1 MDQPRPRWRVR
12 SVMSLILISALFGTV
27 PTPSNSDAGATAI
40 QNRRGALPGNA
51 GITFR
56 IEPKTTPSVSE
67 IDDAVKQ
74 VMETGHVRGAALA
87 IVQGT
92 HLVYTKGYTLAGPNY
107 PDVRPITYFR
117 QASVSKMV
125 TALAVYQLLQEK
137 KLPNGLDTTL
147 QSILHLK
154 TPAKVDRSQ
163 ALPGEILKPRQGG
176 NLRPAT
182 AAPKDNRFGNITLRN
197 LLEMS
202 SGLDADLDWAD
213 LQTAEAFG
221 SSLPVSAEQLASYC
235 ASEKLWATP
244 GDHAR
249 QAYNNTGYLMLSLAV
264 ARLRNAP
271 YFVDAIGPTLLRPL
285 SIRRVRDSRSLRSDQ
300 LPDEAHYDADSP
312 ETDPSVMTPD
322 RPAVPLGYGT
332 ENIQNFLG
340 GGGLSAAVTDM
351 ARLLAALS
359 MKNSPVLSNDTR
371 LLMLDNAA
379 KTNDGHAVTDQL
391 GHQDNTHGCHGFDAV
406 TKTGDGVYSGQKGGY
421 LVTSQSSI
429 YFETNGIS
437 FAVAWNSHTTKPGG
451 PKNDQWYP
459 NFQPVLDAARK
470 HDWGRTDLFPMYG
483 MPALT
488 NVEFNRSV
496 IRPLPVVEMDRS
508 LVAPRRRKSQPR

>member
-1 MDQPRPRWRVR
+1 MNQPLQRRHVR
-12 SVMSLILISALFGTV
+12 SVMGLILVSAVFGTI

-51 GITFR
+51 GSITFR

-67 IDDAVKQ
+67 IDDAVKA
-74 VMETGHVRGAALA
+74 VMEKGHVRGAALA

-92 HLVYTKGYTLAGPNY
+92 HLVYTKGYTLAGANY

-125 TALAVYQLLQEK
+125 TAMAVYQLLQEK
-137 KLPNGLDTTL
+137 KLPNGLDTKL

-154 TPAKVDRSQ
+154 TPAKVDRNEP
-163 ALPGEILKPRQGG
+163 LPGETLKPGQRR
-176 NLRPAT
+176 NPRPVNT
-182 AAPKDNRFGNITLRN
+182 VSTAPKDNRFDSITLRH

-202 SGLDADLDWAD
+202 SGLDTDLDWAD
-213 LQTAEAFG
+213 LPTAEAFG
-221 SSLPVSAEQLASYC
+221 SALPVSAEQLASYC

-249 QAYNNTGYLMLSLAV
+249 QAYNNTGYLMLGLAV
-264 ARLRNAP
+264 AKLRNASS
-271 YFVDAIGPTLLRPL
+271 FVEAIGPTLLRPL
-285 SIRRVRDSRSLRSDQ
+285 SIRRVRESRSLLSAQ
-300 LPDEAHYDADSP
+300 LPDEARYDADSP

-359 MKNSPVLSNDTR
+359 MKNSPILSNDTR

-379 KTNDGHAVTDQL
+379 KTNDGHAVTDQS
-391 GHQDNTHGCHGFDAV
+391 GNKDNTHGCHGFDAV
-406 TKTGDGVYSGQKGGY
+406 TKMGDGVYSGQKGGY
-421 LVTSQSSI
+421 LVTARARSTSRLTAYPSPSPGTAIQQNRAVPKTSS
-429 YFETNGIS
+429 GIRIFS
-437 FAVAWNSHTTKPGG
+437 RFW
-451 PKNDQWYP
+451 
-459 NFQPVLDAARK
+459 
-470 HDWGRTDLFPMYG
+470 
-483 MPALT
+483 MPRESMTGVRPIFSLCM
-488 NVEFNRSV
+488 VCPRSV
-496 IRPLPVVEMDRS
+496 TWNTTGR
-508 LVAPRRRKSQPR
+508 

>member
-1 MDQPRPRWRVR
+1 MNQPLQRRHVR
-12 SVMSLILISALFGTV
+12 SVMGLILVSAVFGTI

-40 QNRRGALPGNA
+40 QNRRALSGNA
-51 GITFR
+51 GSITFR

-67 IDDAVKQ
+67 IDDAVKA
-74 VMETGHVRGAALA
+74 VMEKGHVRGAALA

-92 HLVYTKGYTLAGPNY
+92 HLVYTKGYTLAQPNY

-125 TALAVYQLLQEK
+125 TAMAVYQLLQEK

-154 TPAKVDRSQ
+154 PPPKGVDGNQ
-163 ALPGEILKPRQGG
+163 PLAGEILKPGRIP
-176 NLRPAT
+176 RPAN
-182 AAPKDNRFGNITLRN
+182 AVSDNRFGSITLRH

-202 SGLDADLDWAD
+202 SGLDTDLDWAD
-213 LQTAEAFG
+213 LPTAEAFG
-221 SSLPVSAEQLASYC
+221 SALPVSAEQLASYC

-244 GDHAR
+244 GDHSR

-264 ARLRNAP
+264 AKLRNAP
-271 YFVDAIGPTLLRPL
+271 SFVDAIGPTLLHPL
-285 SIRRVRDSRSLRSDQ
+285 SIRRVRESRSLLSAQ

-359 MKNSPVLSNDTR
+359 MKNSPILSNDTR

-379 KTNDGHAVTDQL
+379 KTNDGHAVTDQS
-391 GHQDNTHGCHGFDAV
+391 GNKDNTHGCHGFDAV
-406 TKTGDGVYSGQKGGY
+406 TKMGDGVYSGQKGGY

-437 FAVAWNSHTTKPGG
+437 FAIAWNSHTTKPGG
-451 PKNDQWYP
+451 PKNEQWYP

-470 HDWGRTDLFPMYG
+470 HDWGKTDLFPMYG
-483 MPALT
+483 MPALGD
-488 NVEFNRSV
+488 VEYNRSV
-496 IRPLPVVEMDRS
+496 IRPLPVMEMNRS
-508 LVAPRRRKSQPR
+508 LVAPRRRKVPPK

>member
-1 MDQPRPRWRVR
+1 MSHPLRRWHVRP
-12 SVMSLILISALFGTV
+12 VMSLILISAVVGAIA
-27 PTPSNSDAGATAI
+27 TPSNSGAGATGI
-40 QNRRGALPGNA
+40 QKRGPV
-51 GITFR
+51 TFR

-67 IDDAVKQ
+67 IDDAVKA
-74 VMETGHVRGAALA
+74 VMEKGRVRGAALA

-92 HLVYTKGYTLAGPNY
+92 HLVYTKGYTLAEPNY
-107 PDVRPITYFR
+107 PDVRPVTYFR

-147 QSILHLK
+147 QSILNLK
-154 TPAKVDRSQ
+154 LPPKGVDGNQPLPA
-163 ALPGEILKPRQGG
+163 EMLKPGR
-176 NLRPAT
+176 NPRPAGL
-182 AAPKDNRFGNITLRN
+182 DNRFGSITLRH

-213 LQTAEAFG
+213 LQTAKAFG

-244 GDHAR
+244 GDRAR

-271 YFVDAIGPTLLRPL
+271 SFVEAIGPTLLRPL
-285 SIRRVRDSRSLRSDQ
+285 SIRRVRESRALLASQ

-359 MKNSPVLSNDTR
+359 MKNSPILSNDMR

-406 TKTGDGVYSGQKGGY
+406 TKMGDGVYSGQKGGY

-451 PKNDQWYP
+451 PKNEQWYP

-470 HDWGRTDLFPMYG
+470 HDWGKTDLFPMYG
-483 MPALT
+483 MPALGDM
-488 NVEFNRSV
+488 EFNRSV
-496 IRPLPVVEMDRS
+496 IRPLPAVEMDRS
-508 LVAPRRRKSQPR
+508 LVAPRRRKLQPK